1 MDGFCI
7 IIKAE
12 MKLYIKNMVCPRC
25 IMAIEQTLKQLNI
38 AYQSIRLGEV
48 VTDNE
53 LTDSQIDQFRSEIE
67 ALGFELLNDSQKQT
81 IEQIKDI
88 IIAHIHH
95 TQEKKTNISEII
107 SSKLRKEY
115 SSLSKLFSTT
125 EGITIEQYVI
135 LQKTERI
142 KELLSYDEQTLSEIA
157 IDMGYSSVAHLSAQF
172 KKITGMTPTQFKS
185 QGIHLRQSLD
195 RL

>member
-1 MDGFCI
+1 
-7 IIKAE
+7 

-25 IMAIEQTLKQLNI
+25 IMAIEQTLKQSDI
-38 AYQSIRLGEV
+38 AYLSVRLGEV
-48 VTDNE
+48 VTADE
-53 LTDSQIDQFRSEIE
+53 LSDRQIARFRSEIE
-67 ALGFELLNDSQKQT
+67 ALGFDLLDDSQKQT

-88 IIAHIHH
+88 IIAYIHH
-95 TQEKKTNISEII
+95 TQEKKTNISEIL
-107 SSKLRKEY
+107 SSKLRKDY
-115 SSLSKLFSTT
+115 SSLSKLFSST

-142 KELLSYDEQTLSEIA
+142 KELLSYNEQTLSEIA
-157 IDMGYSSVAHLSAQF
+157 VDMGYSSVAHLSAQF

-195 RL
+195 SL